1 MRARLYRLHNLAF
14 CVSWLLT
21 MVLSLAVVWAILYVG
36 FHIVDS
42 LKEEPEE
49 PAQEVIV
56 EDETAE
62 EEVLT
67 MEDSAVS
74 GSAAKPSLRHDE
86 QITTEDDAPQLKY
99 LGTFVV
105 TAYCACEKCC
115 GKWADG
121 ITSTGTVATQGRTIA
136 VDPRVIPYG
145 TVLYFEGHD
154 GLICGY
160 IAEDCGGSI
169 KGNRIDL
176 FFDSHEAANEW
187 GIKVRDIYVIA

>member
-1 MRARLYRLHNLAF
+1 MRARIKDFTHSLM
-14 CVSWLLT
+14 WLLT
-21 MVLSLAVVWAILYVG
+21 MAICLAFACALLSVG
-36 FHIVDS
+36 IRIVDS

-67 MEDSAVS
+67 MEDSTVS

-86 QITTEDDAPQLKY
+86 QVTTEDDAPQLKY
-99 LGTFVV
+99 IGTFVV

-145 TVLYFEGHD
+145 TVLYFEGHGD
-154 GLICGY
+154 LIGGY